1 MSKKYISPS
10 VTISPYPY
18 VGIIKSYDKTRKYG
32 YIMVLYKRDVFFHIR
47 NSFVKDPRVNM
58 FVAFKV
64 RKSTITGKVEAYA
77 LNTIS
82 NYKDELLTHQENLLH
97 SDISILYYCQP
108 QLIVNELHKKL
119 KNEYDILNNV
129 DDYIDSIDIQEV
141 IDSYSVEVVTGH
153 IYKPGDDDVAWV
165 CYRGDRKIKNIQDIY
180 IDSILPIF
188 REEIFHDRGFCP
200 WEDMLAS
207 FGDLTSYHQ
216 EAIKKTA
223 EIRNRAKELYDKRK
237 HKEMLIKFLTKEI
250 SDKSLEY
257 QHSIERNI
265 NNSLAYGYKLPY
277 QLEDMLF

>member
-47 NSFVKDPRVNM
+47 NSFVKDPQVNM

-108 QLIVNELHKKL
+108 QLIVNELH
-119 KNEYDILNNV
+119 
-129 DDYIDSIDIQEV
+129 
-141 IDSYSVEVVTGH
+141 H
-153 IYKPGDDDVAWV
+153 
-165 CYRGDRKIKNIQDIY
+165 
-180 IDSILPIF
+180 
-188 REEIFHDRGFCP
+188 
-200 WEDMLAS
+200 
-207 FGDLTSYHQ
+207 
-216 EAIKKTA
+216 
-223 EIRNRAKELYDKRK
+223 
-237 HKEMLIKFLTKEI
+237 
-250 SDKSLEY
+250 
-257 QHSIERNI
+257 
-265 NNSLAYGYKLPY
+265 
-277 QLEDMLF
+277 

>member
-129 DDYIDSIDIQEV
+129 DDYIDNIDIQKV

-216 EAIKKTA
+216 EAIKKQLKL
-223 EIRNRAKELYDKRK
+223 EIEQKNCMISANIKKCLSNFLQKKY
-237 HKEMLIKFLTKEI
+237 LI
-250 SDKSLEY
+250 S
-257 QHSIERNI
+257 H
-265 NNSLAYGYKLPY
+265 
-277 QLEDMLF
+277 